1 MKRRRFEVLSACGV
15 FVLCECLRTA
25 PAFACPLCHSELGEQ
40 VRAAI
45 FGPDFGF
52 HLFAVLAPFPIFA
65 AIVFALGWCQPFQ
78 GRRTRVQRELPE

>member
-1 MKRRRFEVLSACGV
+1 VKRLRFEVLFACAV
-15 FVLCECLRTA
+15 FVLCECLRST

-45 FGPDFGF
+45 FGPDLGF

-65 AIVFALGWCQPFQ
+65 AIIFALGRGQPFQ
-78 GRRTRVQRELPE
+78 GGRARIHRPPQE